1 MASISTR
8 RLLQRSTAAVRASL
22 SRTGKTQSPP
32 SVSSGTSN
40 VGGLAPSNPAPSSR
54 LSRPRRHFSSTR
66 LPVELGCG
74 DSLMP
79 LHSATA
85 SALLNSMLSSKDLLL
100 HYSRAFVFIDMVT
113 DPGPREESTQ
123 KFSLFSSSISE

>member
-40 VGGLAPSNPAPSSR
+40 VGGLAPSNPAPSTR
-54 LSRPRRHFSSTR
+54 LSRPRRPFSSPR

-85 SALLNSMLSSKDLLL
+85 SALLNSMLSSKVGQWGCL
-100 HYSRAFVFIDMVT
+100 SEVMET
-113 DPGPREESTQ
+113 MESCTIIH
-123 KFSLFSSSISE
+123 LIYNGT